1 MWKERQASYLLSLCC
16 WQGTSYDGV
25 DLSVDIQLGH
35 AAAGRVIGKTDRDRF
50 GAVGQRHRDLK
61 QLQGKA
67 KQSKKLLIKI

>member
-1 MWKERQASYLLSLCC
+1 M
-16 WQGTSYDGV
+16 